1 MHEGDPWKVTY
12 YHRVVQTRIGRA
24 LRERYDLS
32 QPLPDRLSRLLMQ
45 IDERDGA
52 ADQTSGE
59 NSGEN
64 ADENRRETKAD
75 AATIDDNQSSRT
87 PFLCATASRQSLDKA

>member
-45 IDERDGA
+45 IDEQDRE

-59 NSGEN
+59 N
-64 ADENRRETKAD
+64 ADESRRETKAD
-75 AATIDDNQSSRT
+75 AASIDGNQSSRT
-87 PFLCATASRQSLDKA
+87 PFLCATASPQSLDKS